1 MQTEFIHRLLT
12 LLCFLAWENR
22 RLHGQL
28 ARLRRE
34 LIIARRCSAA
44 VQVGGETNATS
55 IS

>member
-1 MQTEFIHRLLT
+1 MQTEFIRHLLT

-34 LIIARRCSAA
+34 LIIARRCSVVAK
-44 VQVGGETNATS
+44 VETVRP
-55 IS
+55 